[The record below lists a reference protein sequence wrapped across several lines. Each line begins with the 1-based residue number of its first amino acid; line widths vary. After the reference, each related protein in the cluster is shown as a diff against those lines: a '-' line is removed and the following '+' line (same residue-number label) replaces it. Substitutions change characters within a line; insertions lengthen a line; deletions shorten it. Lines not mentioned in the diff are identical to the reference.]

1 MRSFS
6 SCAAVA
12 LAALSIA
19 AIAGC
24 SSSTANTGTSG
35 GGTHPAPPTAGA
47 QIDRMGRPAVNTA
60 LNHTFDT
67 DDGAKGAA
75 KDEYNANADPK
86 SWSKY
91 VGEMEANLAILDA
104 LDGTCGN
111 QLFADKAKTDGTRY
125 ATLAGV
131 LADDRLW
138 VNTSSTTCTTY
149 LGVEANATKAI
160 PNQDCGGRKPSYD
173 VIKLTYTI
181 AAVGM
186 VSTAVTD
193 GTTPVP
199 AKTTVATFPYLA
211 AAAQ

>member
-6 SCAAVA
+6 YCAAVA
-12 LAALSIA
+12 LATLSIA
-19 AIAGC
+19 AC
-24 SSSTANTGTSG
+24 SSSTATSGTSG
-35 GGTHPAPPTAGA
+35 SGGTNPAPPTAGA

-60 LNHTFDT
+60 LTHTFDL
-67 DDGAKGAA
+67 DDAAKGAA
-75 KDEYNANADPK
+75 KDEYNSNSDPK

-111 QLFADKAKTDGTRY
+111 QLFADKTKTDATRY
-125 ATLAGV
+125 GTLAGV

-138 VNTSSTTCTTY
+138 VNTGSTTCTTY

-160 PNQDCGGRKPSYD
+160 PNTDCGGRKPSYE
-173 VIKLTYTI
+173 VMKLTYTI

-193 GTTPVP
+193 GTTPVA

-211 AAAQ
+211 AAQ

>member
-6 SCAAVA
+6 YCAAVA
-12 LAALSIA
+12 LAALTVA
-19 AIAGC
+19 AC

-35 GGTHPAPPTAGA
+35 GTNPAPPTAGA
-47 QIDRMGRPAVNTA
+47 QIDRMGRPAVSTA

-67 DDGAKGAA
+67 DDAAKGAA
-75 KDEYNANADPK
+75 KDEYNSNADPK

-111 QLFADKAKTDGTRY
+111 QLFADKAKTDATRY
-125 ATLAGV
+125 GTLAGV

-138 VNTSSTTCTTY
+138 VNTASTTCTTY

-160 PNQDCGGRKPSYD
+160 PNTDCGGRKPSYE
-173 VIKLTYTI
+173 VMKLTYTI

-186 VSTAVTD
+186 VSTAVSD
-193 GTTPVP
+193 GTTPVA

>member
-6 SCAAVA
+6 YCAAVA

-19 AIAGC
+19 AC
-24 SSSTANTGTSG
+24 SSSTATSGTSG
-35 GGTHPAPPTAGA
+35 SGGTNPAPPTAGA
-47 QIDRMGRPAVNTA
+47 QIDRMGRPAVSTA

-67 DDGAKGAA
+67 DEAAKGAA

-111 QLFADKAKTDGTRY
+111 QLFADMTKTDATRY
-125 ATLAGV
+125 GTLAGV

-138 VNTSSTTCTTY
+138 VNTASTTCTTY

-160 PNQDCGGRKPSYD
+160 PNQDCGGRKPSYE
-173 VIKLTYTI
+173 VMKLTYTI

-199 AKTTVATFPYLA
+199 AKTMVATFPYLA
-211 AAAQ
+211 AAQ